1 MIYEEEKIMNFK
13 KIKAFVVST
22 LLFTTLS
29 ATLPVTTSYAATN
42 EVNYQILL
50 GDANNDG
57 GITNLDALCI
67 QNYLLGNVAP
77 NNVQFTAMDYN
88 EDGIIDNTDAV
99 GIMADI
105 ASGTLTYT
113 RRYKSLYVTPDNTS
127 KTYRKHYCSSTNS
140 TSYSSYTLSAV
151 SNPLPTTT
159 NSPNSARM
167 VNNNDDLDNEN
178 ICSVYLSILNYDGTR
193 LYKSGVVVDD
203 YVIATAASNLY
214 KDGKFAKSVN
224 VIVSSGNCAYV
235 WAMTTAESI
244 HIPSNY
250 ATSYSKEYDYA
261 LICVEDDLS
270 SYKADIGV
278 MTNPFAINTNNVLY
292 TSGHNNINGTR
303 RRFQTVGNI
312 IPNNNPLLFS
322 TSADC
327 PADKTGG
334 MVYYKSSRGNI
345 HHNSYV
351 GIPNRSETGKTNG
364 VRITPTLL
372 RFFFQNNYLY

>member
-1 MIYEEEKIMNFK
+1 MNFK
-13 KIKAFVVST
+13 KIKAFVMSTLLVST
-22 LLFTTLS
+22 LS
-29 ATLPVTTSYAATN
+29 STLPVTTSYAATN
-42 EVNYQILL
+42 DVNYQILL
-50 GDANNDG
+50 GDSNNDG

-67 QNYLLGNVAP
+67 QNYLLGNMAP

-88 EDGIIDNTDAV
+88 EDGIVDNTDAV
-99 GIMADI
+99 AIMSDI
-105 ASGTLTYT
+105 ASGTLSYT
-113 RRYKSLYVTPDNTS
+113 RRNKTLYVTPNNEQR
-127 KTYRKHYCSSTNS
+127 TYRKHYCSSTNS

-159 NSPNSARM
+159 NSPNSAQM

-178 ICSVYLSILNYDGTR
+178 ICSVYLSITNYDGTH

-244 HIPSNY
+244 HIPSTY
-250 ATSYSKEYDYA
+250 ATSQSEDYNYG
-261 LICVEDDLS
+261 LICVEDDLGN
-270 SYKADIGV
+270 YKADIGV
-278 MTNPFAINTNNVLY
+278 MTNPFVINTNNVLY
-292 TSGHNNINGTR
+292 TSGHNNINGIR

-312 IPNNNPLLFS
+312 IATNNSQYLFK

-334 MVYYKSSRGNI
+334 MVYYKSSRGSIN
-345 HHNSYV
+345 HNSYV
-351 GIPNRSETGKTNG
+351 GIPYAKSPYTDTYG
-364 VRITPTLL
+364 VRITPTIL